1 MNLFS
6 RSAAR
11 EFMRQ
16 GRIAGLSA
24 AALFSLAL
32 PISARLIPRGEVVL
46 PVNPD
51 SGLGLAPL
59 AGQGVVVAW
68 LEMGR
73 EVLRAQELNADLSA
87 RRDFVV
93 ADTHEGPAAL
103 LFCPQI
109 ARIGQRRLAF
119 AWSELNI
126 ASRRFRTAYRV
137 MNEDGS
143 PRSPIRYAQ
152 GDPPLLDEGCPRLSG
167 GDTGFVI
174 AWNLS
179 LHPVGPPY
187 GLRARTFSVRGIP
200 ISSPIDL
207 ATSASI
213 TEPAWVVARHDGE
226 FAAAWSPRGHDES
239 REIFLRRFGRTGTP
253 LGRAVRIAP
262 DRLELQGLV
271 AGTDE
276 GYELIWSLR
285 QGLDSR
291 SVLARRF
298 DRNLVAITP
307 ARTVFTSETYVEATA
322 VIDRKARTA
331 LLAATGSSV
340 QGLELDPELDARRCG
355 AAIRVNDE
363 LPQSTFPVVV
373 SAPGEVVVA
382 GLEVAASGPYLLKLI
397 VRRYALG
404 ACAAAP

>member
-1 MNLFS
+1 
-6 RSAAR
+6 
-11 EFMRQ
+11 
-16 GRIAGLSA
+16 
-24 AALFSLAL
+24 
-32 PISARLIPRGEVVL
+32 
-46 PVNPD
+46 
-51 SGLGLAPL
+51 
-59 AGQGVVVAW
+59 
-68 LEMGR
+68 
-73 EVLRAQELNADLSA
+73 
-87 RRDFVV
+87 
-93 ADTHEGPAAL
+93 
-103 LFCPQI
+103 
-109 ARIGQRRLAF
+109 
-119 AWSELNI
+119 
-126 ASRRFRTAYRV
+126 
-137 MNEDGS
+137 
-143 PRSPIRYAQ
+143 
-152 GDPPLLDEGCPRLSG
+152 
-167 GDTGFVI
+167 
-174 AWNLS
+174 
-179 LHPVGPPY
+179 
-187 GLRARTFSVRGIP
+187 
-200 ISSPIDL
+200 
-207 ATSASI
+207 
-213 TEPAWVVARHDGE
+213 
-226 FAAAWSPRGHDES
+226 
-239 REIFLRRFGRTGTP
+239 
-253 LGRAVRIAP
+253 RIAP